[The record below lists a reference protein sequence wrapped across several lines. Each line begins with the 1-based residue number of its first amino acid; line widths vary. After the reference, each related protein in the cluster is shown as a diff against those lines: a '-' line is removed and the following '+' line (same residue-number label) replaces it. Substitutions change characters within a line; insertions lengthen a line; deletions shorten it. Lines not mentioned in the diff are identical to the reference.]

1 MARLRLVCFPY
12 AGSGPSA
19 YLGWVRHLPMEIE
32 LRLVAPPGCELRE
45 DEEPETDLSRYL
57 DAVMQALLSEPSVPV
72 ALFGHSL
79 GASFAYLTALRLIE
93 AGRPPVHLFLSAK
106 ESPDDP
112 GPVEDLHLLDDR
124 GLIDGVRTLYG
135 GLPESLENDPPLLAS
150 VLHRLRADLTL
161 LSQVPATLESPLRIP
176 VSVLWSPEDPSMTES
191 QVRSWDGRVSGPI
204 RYEAFPGG
212 HLFLYPQSAAVVRFV
227 SAQLG
232 LAEPGRA

>member
-1 MARLRLVCFPY
+1 M
-12 AGSGPSA
+12 G
-19 YLGWVRHLPMEIE
+19 IE

-45 DEEPETDLSRYL
+45 HEEPETDLSHYL
-57 DAVMQALLSEPSVPV
+57 DAVSQALLSEPSVPV

-79 GASFAYLTALRLIE
+79 GASFAYLTALRLVA

-135 GLPESLENDPPLLAS
+135 GLPESLEDDPPLLAS

-161 LSQVPATLESPLRIP
+161 LSQVPAAVESPLRIP
-176 VSVLWSPEDPSMTES
+176 VSVLWSPEDPSMSES

-227 SAQLG
+227 SDRLG
-232 LAEPGRA
+232 IDVSGRA

>member
-12 AGSGPSA
+12 GGSGPSA
-19 YLGWVRHLPMEIE
+19 YLGWVRHLPMAIE

-45 DEEPETDLSRYL
+45 AEEPETDLSRYL
-57 DAVMQALLSEPSVPV
+57 DEVTNALLAEPAVPV

-79 GASFAYLTALRLIE
+79 GASIAYLTALRLVE
-93 AGRPPVHLFLSAK
+93 AGRPPAHLFLSAK

-124 GLIDGVRTLYG
+124 GLIDGVRALYG

-161 LSQVPATLESPLRIP
+161 LSQVPATVQAPLRIP

-191 QVRSWDGRVSGPI
+191 QVRSWDGRVTGPV

-227 SAQLG
+227 SDRLG
-232 LAEPGRA
+232 FHVPGIT